1 MSGDSFTAYDAKCA
15 AVQALQAEILPG
27 NKVVLFQ
34 TLSEAGVR
42 TVVVSFDGCG
52 DSGQIESIVAR
63 NADGVEFPLPL
74 GDLRVRGVDFEM
86 CAITERTTTAG
97 DLIERM
103 AYEFLEHTHGGWE
116 DNEGAYGDFT
126 FDVAEGS
133 ITLEYNERYIETHDH
148 EHTF

>member
-1 MSGDSFTAYDAKCA
+1 MSDDSFTAYEAKCA

-27 NKVVLFQ
+27 NKVALFQ
-34 TLSEAGVR
+34 TLSEVGVR

-52 DSGQIESIVAR
+52 DSGQIESIVAS
-63 NADGVEFPLPL
+63 NADGVELPLPL
-74 GDLRVRGVDFEM
+74 GDLPVRSVDFEM

-133 ITLEYNERYIETHDH
+133 ITLEYNERYIETHYH
-148 EHTF
+148 EHAF

>member
-1 MSGDSFTAYDAKCA
+1 MGDDSFTAYVAKCA
-15 AVQALQAEILPG
+15 AAQALQAVILPG
-27 NKVVLFQ
+27 NKVTLFQ

-42 TVVVSFDGCG
+42 TVVVSFDGSG

-63 NADGVEFPLPL
+63 NADGGEVPLPL
-74 GDLRVRGVDFEM
+74 GDLPIRSVDFEM
-86 CAITERTTTAG
+86 CAITERATTAG

-133 ITLEYNERYIETHDH
+133 ITLEYSERYIETHYH